1 VKHLIA
7 LFAVLALG
15 AGCTVPSEE
24 DPTVGE
30 ESELTAGSATMTFR
44 ADYTESLT
52 GSPAVGGKLRVR
64 YAEGRLP
71 QCRTT
76 LNNGKPGWT
85 ITGFIAAPNK
95 APRTFYVAGHSA
107 TGRTTTEDVTLD
119 TAGDVAVWF
128 QVTNIHGCNAWDS
141 NLGKN
146 YGLRVAAPAA
156 SNARIAFDS
165 DPSRAPRVEGRLV
178 AGTKLEVAY
187 PEARL
192 PSCRT
197 TLAGGVPGWSITGFA
212 SLNGAPAKT
221 FYVAGHSSD
230 PTAAG
235 KVPTIDVSAAGRLSV
250 WFQVTSRSGCTA
262 WDSNNSNNYTFDVAA
277 N

>member
-1 VKHLIA
+1 VKHFIA

-15 AGCTVPSEE
+15 VGCAVPSEE
-24 DPTVGE
+24 DPSVNE

-44 ADYTESLT
+44 GDYTQTLT
-52 GSPAVGGKLRVR
+52 GTPAVGGKLRVK

-76 LNNGKPGWT
+76 LANGKPGWT
-85 ITGFIAAPNK
+85 ITGFISTNNK
-95 APRTFYVAGHSA
+95 VRTFYVAGHSA

-119 TAGDVAVWF
+119 AAGDAAVWF

-156 SNARIAFDS
+156 STARIAFDA

-178 AGTKLEVAY
+178 AGSKLEVIY

-197 TLAGGVPGWSITGFA
+197 TVAGGAPGWSITGFA
-212 SLNGAPAKT
+212 SLNGAPAKS
-221 FYVAGHSSD
+221 FYVAGHSPD
-230 PTAAG
+230 PSAIG
-235 KVPTIDVSAAGRLSV
+235 KVPTIDVQGSGRLAV
-250 WFQVTSRSGCTA
+250 WFQVTSRNGCNA
-262 WDSNNSNNYTFDVAA
+262 WDSNNSRNYTFDVD
-277 N
+277 